1 MITLLKLLDG
11 DWKKAKGFLRLDL
24 DAIQSALNTHWSAV
38 FNINNEILAAAV
50 PGDSTI
56 DSVYVSNQGAGHTP
70 LWDKVNLANGVQGRL
85 AFAHLVEATQPGVL
99 VGRRSASAGD
109 FEQITPGTGVAIH
122 GTSLDVTAAS
132 LVASFPG
139 SALVPQE
146 PEPSWP
152 QATPSASALF
162 LAGSVIF
169 AGPSGAL
176 AQDNTNFFWDDT
188 NNFLGIGTSTPKNRI
203 DVVGGGVRVQGTI
216 AGATTGKG
224 VEIQYTG
231 GDEGVIL
238 AFDRLNG
245 IYKPVSYVGSEVG
258 LVATDGLKI
267 YLSGNV
273 GIGANFTP
281 SWILHSK
288 VLTNATSRW
297 QQESTGTG
305 QVSLQFTRS
314 GGTASDWLVYLPSG
328 SKNWHFYDT
337 NGIGDSVIFQ
347 FGGMMSFQGVS
358 ASEPALKRSAAKLQ
372 VKLADDSD
380 YASFDIG
387 AFQTF
392 NQSGVGNV
400 GVNFIRTGGTA
411 LNWIFYGKPG
421 TTSLA
426 LYNGSDRFTFDAAG
440 KLTLTTADV
449 DDHIEA
455 GAGTVAASGVI
466 RFANNTVGLTARNA
480 LNTGDVGVFTVDA
493 ADQAVIGFLNVND
506 IVFKPQNTEV
516 ARFVVGVG
524 LRVKATGSIY
534 FDAQSVFSSPA
545 NAQLNLTNFAGA
557 AGIGFDVSTD
567 TLLKIRTRAQTG
579 YGTIDCLGLKASG
592 TAGFNGTVGPV
603 ATITVVNGIVTNV
616 A

>member
-1 MITLLKLLDG
+1 M
-11 DWKKAKGFLRLDL
+11 
-24 DAIQSALNTHWSAV
+24 SV
-38 FNINNEILAAAV
+38 F
-50 PGDSTI
+50 
-56 DSVYVSNQGAGHTP
+56 
-70 LWDKVNLANGVQGRL
+70 
-85 AFAHLVEATQPGVL
+85 TQPYRISNSMPFEDQAENLDTMLEDLYKQLSGRFATSFTKGSVLFGGTAGVL
-99 VGRRSASAGD
+99 A
-109 FEQITPGTGVAIH
+109 E
-122 GTSLDVTAAS
+122 
-132 LVASFPG
+132 
-139 SALVPQE
+139 
-146 PEPSWP
+146 
-152 QATPSASALF
+152 
-162 LAGSVIF
+162 
-169 AGPSGAL
+169 
-176 AQDNTNFFWDDT
+176 DNIGLFWDDT
-188 NNFLGIGTSTPKNRI
+188 NNFLGIGTSTPKNKLDI
-203 DVVGGGVRVQGTI
+203 VGGGLRVQGTI
-216 AGATTGKG
+216 AAATTGKG
-224 VEIQYTG
+224 VEIQYSTG
-231 GDEGVIL
+231 GDEGVVL

-245 IYKPVSYVGSEVG
+245 IYKPVSFVGSEVG
-258 LVATDGLKI
+258 LVATAGAKI

-281 SWILHSK
+281 SFILHSK
-288 VLTNATSRW
+288 ILDNSTSRW
-297 QQESTGTG
+297 LEESTGTG
-305 QVSLQFTRS
+305 QVSLQLKRS
-314 GGTASDWLVYLPSG
+314 GGTASDWLVYLPTG

-380 YASFDIG
+380 FANLDIG
-387 AFQTF
+387 GFQTF
-392 NQSGVGNV
+392 TQSGVGNV
-400 GVNFIRTGGTA
+400 GVNFIRSGGTA

-426 LYNGSDRFTFDAAG
+426 MYNGSDRFTFDAAG

-455 GAGTVAASGVI
+455 GAGTVSSSGVI

-480 LNTGDVGVFTVDA
+480 ANTGDVGVFTVDA
-493 ADQAVIGFLNVND
+493 ADQAVIGFLNVAD
-506 IVFKPQNTEV
+506 VVFKPQNTEV

-524 LRVKATGSIY
+524 LRIKATGSIY
-534 FDAQSVFSSPA
+534 FDAQSVFNSPA
-545 NAQLNLTNFAGA
+545 NAQLNLTNFAGS

-567 TLLKIRTRAQTG
+567 AVLKIRTRAQTG